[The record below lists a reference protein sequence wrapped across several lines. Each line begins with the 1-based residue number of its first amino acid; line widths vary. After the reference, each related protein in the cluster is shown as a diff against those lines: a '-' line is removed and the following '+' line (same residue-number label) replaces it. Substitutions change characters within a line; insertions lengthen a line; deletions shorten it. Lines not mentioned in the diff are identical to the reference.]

1 MLEIS
6 VDVVNALE
14 VELCH
19 LVTVP
24 VDPDKVRV
32 VLFEDSQTEFEP
44 EMTPPTDVGL
54 TTTTDT
60 EERISVLQDDA
71 APDD

>member
-1 MLEIS
+1 MS
-6 VDVVNALE
+6 VEDVNALV

-24 VDPDKVRV
+24 VDPDNVRV
-32 VLFEDSQTEFEP
+32 VLFDDSQTEFEP
-44 EMTPPTDVGL
+44 EITPPTDVGL

-60 EERISVLQDDA
+60 DELMFVLQEEA